1 MQREFPSV
9 PLVGVGAIIVE
20 SGRVLLIRRVQEP
33 MKDRWSIPGGM
44 LELGESL
51 QEGVRREAREET
63 GLVVEPVEVVEVLDR
78 IYREEGRVRY
88 HYVIV
93 DYLCRVTGGSL
104 QAASDA
110 AEVRWAAPS
119 EWRASS
125 ELALDSITVRILKK
139 AWQRSQ
145 VLHLQEAQ

>member
-9 PLVGVGAIIVE
+9 PLVGVGAIIVDGNE
-20 SGRVLLIRRVQEP
+20 VLLIRRAQKP
-33 MKDRWSIPGGM
+33 MKGCWSIPGGM

-51 QEGVRREAREET
+51 LEGVRREAREET
-63 GLVVEPVEVVEVLDR
+63 CLVVEPVEVVEVLDR
-78 IYREEGRVRY
+78 IYREDGRVRY

-110 AEVRWAAPS
+110 AEARWTAPS
-119 EWRASS
+119 EWSNSS
-125 ELALDSITVRILKK
+125 ELALDPITVRVLEK

-145 VLHLQEAQ
+145 DLHSQEAQ